1 MTDRELLKSLI
12 SKSGLKR
19 SFIAEQLGIT
29 YQGFKLKLDGK
40 NEFIESEMRTLSDIL
55 KLNKTDRER
64 IFFAKKVDKTST

>member
-19 SFIAEQLGIT
+19 SYIAEQLGIT

-40 NEFIESEMRTLSDIL
+40 NEFVESEMRTLSDL
-55 KLNKTDRER
+55 LRLTKTDRER
-64 IFFAKKVDKTST
+64 IFFAKNVDKTST